1 MELQVEG
8 IYTATASL
16 EAQAKALKL
25 KQEMAAAAEEG
36 RKRLRGMPGL
46 DLVETP
52 KPLER
57 QIRTEVEARVPEKVW
72 KPKTIRTFEEE
83 PRKKVLPDFSNLK
96 DVTGYG
102 PDGGGSGRSGSID
115 IPSFWESTGQ
125 AAVGG
130 ATRSLGTQ
138 MDVWGTQYQRWQP
151 ARSQMNAEQSNWYQE
166 QYQSELRTYYS
177 MLDENKDKPGTYSW
191 AALEN
196 QKRILDEAEQRAGIF
211 QNVDQYQKQA
221 GEATRDLAQ
230 DTYLKGQNIV
240 DQAADGRG
248 ARGQKWADF
257 VANGTELLIN
267 SVIDKTLGPEAALL
281 YRMGNQYGA
290 ATMRAYANGKTLDQ
304 QHRAGMLSA
313 SGTAAGA
320 LLGSAVKAD
329 GTELLQ
335 GYGLQNNPFA
345 RAFVDGAAT
354 AGYVNG
360 ERGMGEVSDAVTY
373 PESYRFDPNA
383 WNRDTLTAWAL
394 GSVGSLLGQAFG
406 SRGGNGRYRRNNV
419 EGNNL
424 PVPITPQPQLP
435 GGQNASLLPAGSG
448 AAWLLP
454 RTNGSYM
461 PSQAGAPSNSLINIR
476 NRDIVAIAGA
486 LQERGVG
493 ARDAIL
499 TAIDLA
505 EIKRKAGENALT
517 MTEKAFDEAFEKGF
531 NYDIMEE
538 IRETYSDEL
547 KEELK
552 SGRAR
557 EESKEEFIQRANA
570 EGYTTYEGKKGTYGF
585 RRAGDLRWGDRATA
599 RYYYE
604 AQREFRELGLDI
616 TFIDGEVWWN
626 NNGITHY
633 KIIPE
638 AAALDHSM
646 VVINKNATIKP
657 REMAGHEAFH
667 CWKNDDCR
675 ENFIDVVTD
684 NLIFTSEEFLNFQGP
699 IAAAYLKDE
708 VDVTDDSQMDA
719 FYEELFAYF
728 GGRIHAGIYDA
739 ELCPMFRDYDAVK
752 AAWYELIRK
761 NR

>member
-1 MELQVEG
+1 MF
-8 IYTATASL
+8 
-16 EAQAKALKL
+16 AQALGELFA
-25 KQEMAAAAEEG
+25 
-36 RKRLRGMPGL
+36 
-46 DLVETP
+46 
-52 KPLER
+52 
-57 QIRTEVEARVPEKVW
+57 
-72 KPKTIRTFEEE
+72 
-83 PRKKVLPDFSNLK
+83 
-96 DVTGYG
+96 TGYYG
-102 PDGGGSGRSGSID
+102 AHYGGHG
-115 IPSFWESTGQ
+115 
-125 AAVGG
+125 
-130 ATRSLGTQ
+130 
-138 MDVWGTQYQRWQP
+138 
-151 ARSQMNAEQSNWYQE
+151 
-166 QYQSELRTYYS
+166 
-177 MLDENKDKPGTYSW
+177 
-191 AALEN
+191 
-196 QKRILDEAEQRAGIF
+196 
-211 QNVDQYQKQA
+211 
-221 GEATRDLAQ
+221 
-230 DTYLKGQNIV
+230 
-240 DQAADGRG
+240 
-248 ARGQKWADF
+248 
-257 VANGTELLIN
+257 
-267 SVIDKTLGPEAALL
+267 
-281 YRMGNQYGA
+281 MGNG
-290 ATMRAYANGKTLDQ
+290 
-304 QHRAGMLSA
+304 
-313 SGTAAGA
+313 
-320 LLGSAVKAD
+320 V
-329 GTELLQ
+329 
-335 GYGLQNNPFA
+335 
-345 RAFVDGAAT
+345 
-354 AGYVNG
+354 
-360 ERGMGEVSDAVTY
+360 
-373 PESYRFDPNA
+373 
-383 WNRDTLTAWAL
+383 
-394 GSVGSLLGQAFG
+394 
-406 SRGGNGRYRRNNV
+406 
-419 EGNNL
+419 
-424 PVPITPQPQLP
+424 PQLP
-435 GGQNASLLPAGSG
+435 GGTGASTGTSL
-448 AAWLLP
+448 
-454 RTNGSYM
+454 M
-461 PSQAGAPSNSLINIR
+461 PQTGAPANSLINIR

-657 REMAGHEAFH
+657 REMAGHEAYR

-739 ELCPMFRDYDAVK
+739 ELCPMFRNYGAVK

>member
-1 MELQVEG
+1 MQVEG
-8 IYTATASL
+8 IYTAEPRF

-57 QIRTEVEARVPEKVW
+57 QIRAEVEARVPEKVW

-151 ARSQMNAEQSNWYQE
+151 GRSQMNAEQSSWYQE

-196 QKRILDEAEQRAGIF
+196 QKRILNEAGQRAGIF
-211 QNVDQYQKQA
+211 QKVDQYQKQA

-290 ATMRAYANGKTLDQ
+290 ATMQARANGKTLEQ
-304 QHRAGMLSA
+304 QHRAGTLSA
-313 SGTAAGA
+313 SGTAAGT
-320 LLGSAVKAD
+320 LLGNALKISGEED
-329 GTELLQ
+329 LLEH
-335 GYGLQNNPFA
+335 GLQNNPFA
-345 RAFVDGAAT
+345 RAFIDGVAT

-373 PESYRFDPNA
+373 PESYRFDPNT

-406 SRGGNGRYRRNNV
+406 SRGGNGRCRRNNV

-435 GGQNASLLPAGSG
+435 GGQNASLLPTGNG

-454 RTNGSYM
+454 RTNDSYM
-461 PSQAGAPSNSLINIR
+461 SPHGGTSVASPIEVR
-476 NRDIVAIAGA
+476 NQDIVAIAGA

-505 EIKRKAGENALT
+505 EVKQNAGKNMMS
-517 MTEKAFDEAFEKGF
+517 MTEKAYDEAFEKGF
-531 NYDIMEE
+531 NYDIMQE
-538 IRETYSDEL
+538 IRENYSDAL

-557 EESKEEFIQRANA
+557 EESKEEFIQRANR
-570 EGYTTYEGKKGTYGF
+570 EGMGVYEGKTTTYGF
-585 RRAGDLRWGDRATA
+585 RRVGDTSKWGIVQRTETGFETQKELAALGIRA
-599 RYYYE
+599 E
-604 AQREFRELGLDI
+604 VVEGDI
-616 TFIDGEVWWN
+616 LWN
-626 NNGITHY
+626 KAGITHT
-633 KIIPE
+633 KTVSQ
-638 AAALDHSM
+638 AATLEHGYI
-646 VVINKNATIKP
+646 VINYRADMSPKEI
-657 REMAGHEAFH
+657 AGHEAFH
-667 CWKNDDCR
+667 LWKNNPGKDKYDAIL
-675 ENFIDVVTD
+675 EDNLNYSSAEFID
-684 NLIFTSEEFLNFQGP
+684 FQQK
-699 IAAAYLKDE
+699 IAEYYLGGDI
-708 VDVTDDSQMDA
+708 DVTDEAQFA
-719 FYEELFAYF
+719 RLKEEIFAYIS
-728 GGRIHAGIYDA
+728 GMINVGIQEKY
-739 ELCPMFRDYDAVK
+739 LRSMFWNYDAVK

>member
-1 MELQVEG
+1 MGPLRIAEGPCFVRRDELQVEG
-8 IYTATASL
+8 ICTAEPRF
-16 EAQAKALKL
+16 EAKAKALKL
-25 KQEMAAAAEEG
+25 KQEMAAAAEEEQKTQTSKVFAKPEIYDRTVTPSSIAG
-36 RKRLRGMPGL
+36 LGEATSVARLRGAMANLEYNQNKLRRLADEPLTTTGGTALPPTLGNLDRWLDQPRQRERYETQRLVQRLMQKLPTLDYLSWADRGMPRPETYTKDNLTDYGPRIEQLANYPGRPTKEMKREAKEILGTAYMPEGL
-46 DLVETP
+46 GNGVSIWNFEP
-52 KPLER
+52 YKQAKNSGNKEAER
-57 QIRTEVEARVPEKVW
+57 QWEKNYYGLVSQGF
-72 KPKTIRTFEEE
+72 PRSYAMSQGFLNGSAALPVAETIAAIS
-83 PRKKVLPDFSNLK
+83 KSDDFLNSL
-96 DVTGYG
+96 
-102 PDGGGSGRSGSID
+102 
-115 IPSFWESTGQ
+115 Q
-125 AAVGG
+125 A
-130 ATRSLGTQ
+130 
-138 MDVWGTQYQRWQP
+138 
-151 ARSQMNAEQSNWYQE
+151 YQE
-166 QYQSELRTYYS
+166 QGSRASARY
-177 MLDENKDKPGTYSW
+177 PGW
-191 AALEN
+191 N
-196 QKRILDEAEQRAGIF
+196 
-211 QNVDQYQKQA
+211 QA
-221 GEATRDLAQ
+221 GAVMGEAVKYLA
-230 DTYLKGQNIV
+230 LRKAI
-240 DQAADGRG
+240 G
-248 ARGQKWADF
+248 ALVG
-257 VANGTELLIN
+257 
-267 SVIDKTLGPEAALL
+267 
-281 YRMGNQYGA
+281 
-290 ATMRAYANGKTLDQ
+290 
-304 QHRAGMLSA
+304 
-313 SGTAAGA
+313 AAGA
-320 LLGSAVKAD
+320 AGPFVPFLTAGLIFSASRALQESGDLATGRITLPEYLNHLSKAERQGVIAQMLGDLFAAEYY
-329 GTELLQ
+329 GAHYG
-335 GYGLQNNPFA
+335 GYG
-345 RAFVDGAAT
+345 T
-354 AGYVNG
+354 
-360 ERGMGEVSDAVTY
+360 
-373 PESYRFDPNA
+373 
-383 WNRDTLTAWAL
+383 
-394 GSVGSLLGQAFG
+394 
-406 SRGGNGRYRRNNV
+406 GNGV
-419 EGNNL
+419 
-424 PVPITPQPQLP
+424 PQLP
-435 GGQNASLLPAGSG
+435 SG
-448 AAWLLP
+448 AGTSAGTSL
-454 RTNGSYM
+454 M
-461 PSQAGAPSNSLINIR
+461 PQTGAPSNSLINIR

-739 ELCPMFRDYDAVK
+739 ELCPMFRNYGAVK

>member
-1 MELQVEG
+1 MQVEG
-8 IYTATASL
+8 IYTAEPRF
-16 EAQAKALKL
+16 EAKAKALKL
-25 KQEMAAAAEEG
+25 KQEMAAVAEEG

-52 KPLER
+52 KRLER
-57 QIRTEVEARVPEKVW
+57 QIRAEVEAKVKERAPEAVRQTQTSKVFAKPEVYDRTVTPSGISDLGEAASVARLRGAMANLEYNQNKLRQLADEPLTTTGGAALSPTLGNLDRWLDQPRQRERYETQQLVQRLMQKLPTLDYLSWADRGMPRPETYTKENLTDYVPRIEQLANYPW
-72 KPKTIRTFEEE
+72 KMTKEMRSEAKEVINTAHPVGTIG
-83 PRKKVLPDFSNLK
+83 N
-96 DVTGYG
+96 
-102 PDGGGSGRSGSID
+102 GGSLVNFDPYR
-115 IPSFWESTGQ
+115 Q
-125 AAVGG
+125 ALA
-130 ATRSLGTQ
+130 A
-138 MDVWGTQYQRWQP
+138 
-151 ARSQMNAEQSNWYQE
+151 
-166 QYQSELRTYYS
+166 
-177 MLDENKDKPGTYSW
+177 KD
-191 AALEN
+191 
-196 QKRILDEAEQRAGIF
+196 DEA
-211 QNVDQYQKQA
+211 
-221 GEATRDLAQ
+221 
-230 DTYLKGQNIV
+230 
-240 DQAADGRG
+240 AA
-248 ARGQKWADF
+248 KWADLF
-257 VANGTELLIN
+257 YKLDGNVHTKQYALGKGVMDGTGYTSVMNAVTQLSPLERSKQEFQAFQNGADLAAKKEPALNSAAYLAGRYAQLRTPGELTGMGLNALGASGPYVPYIRAGLTFGA
-267 SVIDKTLGPEAALL
+267 SQAIQESGDLATGRITLPEYLNHLSKAEKQGMLAQALGEL
-281 YRMGNQYGA
+281 FAVGYYGA
-290 ATMRAYANGKTLDQ
+290 HYG
-304 QHRAGMLSA
+304 
-313 SGTAAGA
+313 
-320 LLGSAVKAD
+320 
-329 GTELLQ
+329 
-335 GYGLQNNPFA
+335 GYG
-345 RAFVDGAAT
+345 T
-354 AGYVNG
+354 
-360 ERGMGEVSDAVTY
+360 
-373 PESYRFDPNA
+373 
-383 WNRDTLTAWAL
+383 
-394 GSVGSLLGQAFG
+394 
-406 SRGGNGRYRRNNV
+406 GNGV
-419 EGNNL
+419 
-424 PVPITPQPQLP
+424 PQLP
-435 GGQNASLLPAGSG
+435 GGTGASTGTSL
-448 AAWLLP
+448 
-454 RTNGSYM
+454 M
-461 PSQAGAPSNSLINIR
+461 PQAGAPSNSLINIR

-517 MTEKAFDEAFEKGF
+517 KTEKAFDEAFEKGF
-531 NYDIMEE
+531 NYDIMQE
-538 IRETYSDEL
+538 IRETYSDKL

-646 VVINKNATIKP
+646 LVINKNATIKP

-739 ELCPMFRDYDAVK
+739 ELCPMFRNYGAVK

>member
-1 MELQVEG
+1 MQVEG
-8 IYTATASL
+8 IYTAEPRF
-16 EAQAKALKL
+16 EAKAKALKL
-25 KQEMAAAAEEG
+25 KQEMAAAAAEEQ
-36 RKRLRGMPGL
+36 KRLRGMPGL

-57 QIRTEVEARVPEKVW
+57 QIRAEVEARVPEEVW
-72 KPKTIRTFEEE
+72 KAKTTRMFEKE
-83 PRKKVLPDFSNLK
+83 PRKKKIPDFSNLK
-96 DVTGYG
+96 GVTGYG

-151 ARSQMNAEQSNWYQE
+151 RRSQMNAEQSSWYQE

-177 MLDENKDKPGTYSW
+177 MLDENKEKPGTYSW

-240 DQAADGRG
+240 DQAANGRG

-267 SVIDKTLGPEAALL
+267 SVIDKTLGPEAAFL

-290 ATMRAYANGKTLDQ
+290 ATMRAYANGKTLEQ
-304 QHRAGMLSA
+304 QHRAGTLSA

-406 SRGGNGRYRRNNV
+406 NGGRNGRYRRNDV

-461 PSQAGAPSNSLINIR
+461 PSQNTSGLPVLSDKKSNISPKNEQELSEKEF
-476 NRDIVAIAGA
+476 DAYF
-486 LQERGVG
+486 ERGYNETEDYEEWERYVASLG
-493 ARDAIL
+493 NNAPQTFEDFRNIKYSEAWDDFQYYSN
-499 TAIDLA
+499 AID
-505 EIKRKAGENALT
+505 T
-517 MTEKAFDEAFEKGF
+517 
-531 NYDIMEE
+531 
-538 IRETYSDEL
+538 
-547 KEELK
+547 
-552 SGRAR
+552 
-557 EESKEEFIQRANA
+557 
-570 EGYTTYEGKKGTYGF
+570 
-585 RRAGDLRWGDRATA
+585 GDLSPLASFDL
-599 RYYYE
+599 YQHKSNE
-604 AQREFRELGLDI
+604 
-616 TFIDGEVWWN
+616 IDQLLVGKVAA
-626 NNGITHY
+626 NGIRITGKSKHC
-633 KIIPE
+633 IVRLIGSVSQRRSGVNTFDM
-638 AAALDHSM
+638 LDTICNPLRIDPVTYNSNGKSQRF
-646 VVINKNATIKP
+646 IGRNA
-657 REMAGHEAFH
+657 
-667 CWKNDDCR
+667 
-675 ENFIDVVTD
+675 VVTINPD
-684 NLIFTSEEFLNFQGP
+684 TGNIIQVNLP
-699 IAAAYLKDE
+699 K
-708 VDVTDDSQMDA
+708 M
-719 FYEELFAYF
+719 
-728 GGRIHAGIYDA
+728 
-739 ELCPMFRDYDAVK
+739 K
-752 AAWYELIRK
+752 
-761 NR
+761 

>member
-1 MELQVEG
+1 MQVEG
-8 IYTATASL
+8 IYTAEPRF
-16 EAQAKALKL
+16 EAKAKALKL
-25 KQEMAAAAEEG
+25 KQEMAAAAEKG

-57 QIRTEVEARVPEKVW
+57 QIRAEVEARVPEEVW
-72 KPKTIRTFEEE
+72 KPKTTRVFEKPEIYDRTLTPSGIAGLGEAASVARLRGAMANLEYNQNKLRRLADE
-83 PRKKVLPDFSNLK
+83 PLTTTDGAALSPTLGNLDRWLDQPRQRERYETQQLVQRLMQKLPTLDYLSWADRGMPRPETYTKENLTDYVPRIEQLANYPWEMTK
-96 DVTGYG
+96 EMRSEAKEVINTAHPVGTIG
-102 PDGGGSGRSGSID
+102 NGGSLVNFDPYR
-115 IPSFWESTGQ
+115 Q
-125 AAVGG
+125 ALA
-130 ATRSLGTQ
+130 A
-138 MDVWGTQYQRWQP
+138 
-151 ARSQMNAEQSNWYQE
+151 
-166 QYQSELRTYYS
+166 
-177 MLDENKDKPGTYSW
+177 KD
-191 AALEN
+191 
-196 QKRILDEAEQRAGIF
+196 DEA
-211 QNVDQYQKQA
+211 
-221 GEATRDLAQ
+221 
-230 DTYLKGQNIV
+230 
-240 DQAADGRG
+240 AA
-248 ARGQKWADF
+248 KWADLF
-257 VANGTELLIN
+257 YKLDGNVHTKQYALGKGVMDGTGYTSVMNAVTQLSPLERSKQEFQAFQNGADLAAKKEPALNSAAYLAGRYAQLRTPGELTGMGLNALGASGPYVPYIRAGLTFGA
-267 SVIDKTLGPEAALL
+267 SQAIQESGDLATGRITLPEYLNHLSKAEKQGMLAQALGEL
-281 YRMGNQYGA
+281 FAVGYYGAHYGGHGMGNG
-290 ATMRAYANGKTLDQ
+290 
-304 QHRAGMLSA
+304 
-313 SGTAAGA
+313 
-320 LLGSAVKAD
+320 V
-329 GTELLQ
+329 
-335 GYGLQNNPFA
+335 
-345 RAFVDGAAT
+345 
-354 AGYVNG
+354 
-360 ERGMGEVSDAVTY
+360 
-373 PESYRFDPNA
+373 
-383 WNRDTLTAWAL
+383 
-394 GSVGSLLGQAFG
+394 
-406 SRGGNGRYRRNNV
+406 
-419 EGNNL
+419 
-424 PVPITPQPQLP
+424 PQLP
-435 GGQNASLLPAGSG
+435 GGTGASTGTSL
-448 AAWLLP
+448 
-454 RTNGSYM
+454 M
-461 PSQAGAPSNSLINIR
+461 PQAGAPSNSLINIR

-517 MTEKAFDEAFEKGF
+517 KTEKAFDEAFEKGF
-531 NYDIMEE
+531 NYDIMQE
-538 IRETYSDEL
+538 IRETYSDKL

-646 VVINKNATIKP
+646 LVINKNATIKP

-739 ELCPMFRDYDAVK
+739 ELCPMFRNYGAVK

>member
-1 MELQVEG
+1 M
-8 IYTATASL
+8 
-16 EAQAKALKL
+16 
-25 KQEMAAAAEEG
+25 
-36 RKRLRGMPGL
+36 
-46 DLVETP
+46 
-52 KPLER
+52 
-57 QIRTEVEARVPEKVW
+57 
-72 KPKTIRTFEEE
+72 
-83 PRKKVLPDFSNLK
+83 
-96 DVTGYG
+96 TGYG

-151 ARSQMNAEQSNWYQE
+151 ARSQMNAEQSSWYQE

-196 QKRILDEAEQRAGIF
+196 QKRILNEAGQRAGIF
-211 QNVDQYQKQA
+211 QKVDQYQKQA

-240 DQAADGRG
+240 DQAANGRG

-304 QHRAGMLSA
+304 QHRAGTLSA
-313 SGTAAGA
+313 SGTAAGT
-320 LLGSAVKAD
+320 LLGNALKISGEED
-329 GTELLQ
+329 LLEH
-335 GYGLQNNPFA
+335 GLQNNPFA
-345 RAFVDGAAT
+345 RAFIDGVAT

-373 PESYRFDPNA
+373 PESYRFDPNT

-406 SRGGNGRYRRNNV
+406 SRGGNGRYRRNDV

-435 GGQNASLLPAGSG
+435 GGQNASLLPAGNG

-454 RTNGSYM
+454 RTNDSYM
-461 PSQAGAPSNSLINIR
+461 SPHGGAPVTSPIEVR
-476 NRDIVAIAGA
+476 NQDIVAIAGA

-505 EIKRKAGENALT
+505 EIKQNAGKNGVSKA
-517 MTEKAFDEAFEKGF
+517 EKAFDEAFEKGF
-531 NYDIMEE
+531 NYDIMQE
-538 IRETYSDEL
+538 IRENYSDEL

-557 EESKEEFIQRANA
+557 EESKDIFIRRANA
-570 EGYTTYEGKKGTYGF
+570 EGYTTYEGEKVTYGF
-585 RRAGDLRWGDRATA
+585 RRTGDIRWGDSAA
-599 RYYYE
+599 IRYYYE
-604 AQREFRELGLDI
+604 TQREFRELGLD
-616 TFIDGEVWWN
+616 TAFIDGEVLWN
-626 NNGITHY
+626 IDGITRC
-633 KIIPE
+633 KTIPE
-638 AAALDHSM
+638 AATLGHSKI
-646 VVINKNATIKP
+646 VINKDATINP
-657 REMAGHEAFH
+657 REVAGHEAFH
-667 CWKNDDCR
+667 CWNDDNYR
-675 ENFIDVVTD
+675 EKFIDVLKD
-684 NLIFTSEEFLNFQGP
+684 NLIFTSEEFLNFQKP
-699 IAAAYLKDE
+699 IASTYLKGE
-708 VDVTDDSQMDA
+708 VDVTDDRQMDA
-719 FYEELFAYF
+719 FYEELFAYI

-739 ELCPMFRDYDAVK
+739 ELRPMFRNYNAVK

>member
-8 IYTATASL
+8 IYTAEPRF
-16 EAQAKALKL
+16 EAKAKALKL

-52 KPLER
+52 KRLER
-57 QIRTEVEARVPEKVW
+57 QIRTEVEARVPEAVRQTQTSKVFA
-72 KPKTIRTFEEE
+72 KPEVYDRTVTPSGIAGLGEAASVARLRGAMANLAYNQNKLRQLADE
-83 PRKKVLPDFSNLK
+83 PL
-96 DVTGYG
+96 T
-102 PDGGGSGRSGSID
+102 
-115 IPSFWESTGQ
+115 TT
-125 AAVGG
+125 GG
-130 ATRSLGTQ
+130 AALSPTLGNLDRWLDQPRQRERYETQRLVQRLMQKLPTLDYLSWADRGMPRPETYTKENLTDYVPRIEQLANYPGRPTKEMNREAKEILGTAYMPEGLGNGVSIWNFEPYKQ
-138 MDVWGTQYQRWQP
+138 AKNSGNKEAERQWEKNYYGLVSQGFP
-151 ARSQMNAEQSNWYQE
+151 RSYAMSQGFLNGSAALPVAETIAAISKSDDFLNSLQAYQE
-166 QYQSELRTYYS
+166 QGSRASARY
-177 MLDENKDKPGTYSW
+177 PGW
-191 AALEN
+191 N
-196 QKRILDEAEQRAGIF
+196 
-211 QNVDQYQKQA
+211 QA
-221 GEATRDLAQ
+221 GAVMGEAVKYLA
-230 DTYLKGQNIV
+230 LRKAI
-240 DQAADGRG
+240 G
-248 ARGQKWADF
+248 ALVG
-257 VANGTELLIN
+257 
-267 SVIDKTLGPEAALL
+267 
-281 YRMGNQYGA
+281 
-290 ATMRAYANGKTLDQ
+290 
-304 QHRAGMLSA
+304 
-313 SGTAAGA
+313 AAGA
-320 LLGSAVKAD
+320 AG
-329 GTELLQ
+329 
-335 GYGLQNNPFA
+335 PFVP
-345 RAFVDGAAT
+345 FLT
-354 AGYVNG
+354 AGLIFSASRALQESGDLATGRITLPDYLNHVSKAEKQGMFAQALG
-360 ERGMGEVSDAVTY
+360 ELFAAGYYGAHYGGHGMG
-373 PESYRFDPNA
+373 
-383 WNRDTLTAWAL
+383 
-394 GSVGSLLGQAFG
+394 
-406 SRGGNGRYRRNNV
+406 NGV
-419 EGNNL
+419 
-424 PVPITPQPQLP
+424 PQLP
-435 GGQNASLLPAGSG
+435 GGTGASTGTSL
-448 AAWLLP
+448 
-454 RTNGSYM
+454 M
-461 PSQAGAPSNSLINIR
+461 PQTGAPSNSLINIR

-739 ELCPMFRDYDAVK
+739 ELCPMFRNYGAVK